1 MLDKDMEILTFD
13 SQLEAR
19 SRESLLDLLL
29 HSEVSRDQLLG
40 NLGLF
45 LDAKNLSR
53 ILLMDDLYKRIVDVQ
68 GVVMDFGTR
77 WGHNMALFQ
86 TFRSIYEPFNRHRK
100 ILGFDTFKGFPSVV
114 PEDGRSS
121 LMYAGN
127 LRVSDGY
134 VGYLRTLLD
143 THEALNPLAHIKKNE
158 VVEGDASAELEA
170 YLSANPHTI
179 VALAYF
185 DFDIYQP
192 TKVCLELIRD
202 RVTKGS
208 VLAFDELN
216 DQDSPGETRALME
229 VFGLRQ
235 IRLQRFRFASRV
247 SFFVVE

>member
-1 MLDKDMEILTFD
+1 MNKDMDILTFD
-13 SQLEAR
+13 SHEEVHSR
-19 SRESLLDLLL
+19 SALLDLFVR
-29 HSEVSRDQLLG
+29 SSVSHDQILG

-45 LDAKNLSR
+45 LDGKNLSR

-86 TFRSIYEPFNRHRK
+86 TLRGIYEPFNRHRK
-100 ILGFDTFKGFPSVV
+100 VLGFDTFQGFPSVE
-114 PEDGRSS
+114 PEDGESP
-121 LMYAGN
+121 LMYSGN
-127 LRVSDGY
+127 LRVSDDY
-134 VGYLRTLLD
+134 VNYLTELMD
-143 THEALNPLAHIKKNE
+143 THEQLSPLSHIPKNQ
-158 VVEGDASAELEA
+158 VIQGDATLELQK
-170 YLSANPHTI
+170 YLLSNPQTI

-192 TKVCLELIRD
+192 TKVCLELVRD

-216 DQDSPGETRALME
+216 DEDSPGETRALME
-229 VFGLRQ
+229 VFGLPN